1 MAAATVSRRGY
12 AGGAVN
18 GSVAYDLNH
27 PAFQPQ
33 RYGQPQIQV
42 IPGRKSRQQE
52 QAERQTRAQSRT
64 RVRTHAKNRQALAPM
79 ALLGFGVAAVLLVF
93 SLMARIQLIAVTD
106 GTVAL
111 ENQLSELQTENAKL
125 QIAYESAFNLTEIE
139 SYATHVLGMQQ
150 PRSDQVYY
158 VNGAAVDRA
167 EVMVEKTGE
176 QRLSDRFDDLISS
189 VGEYFE

>member
-111 ENQLSELQTENAKL
+111 ENQLSEL
-125 QIAYESAFNLTEIE
+125 
-139 SYATHVLGMQQ
+139 
-150 PRSDQVYY
+150 
-158 VNGAAVDRA
+158 
-167 EVMVEKTGE
+167 
-176 QRLSDRFDDLISS
+176 
-189 VGEYFE
+189 